1 LSLPLRSIS
10 VFHAVARCGSLSK
23 AATELCVTP
32 SAVSHQIHALEL
44 HLGTTLLAKAGRGI
58 VLTEAGE
65 RYFEMIAE
73 EVDRIGEATQR
84 IRGFRSRSVLTVRAT
99 PTLSTKWLLP
109 RLRGFL
115 DAFPDVE
122 LRLNGTTEPTDFSR
136 EAVDVELRHGEG
148 RWPGL
153 FVEGLAV
160 ESFIPVCAP
169 GYRAAASMAAAEVAQ
184 HRLIHSVK
192 SQVQWPQW
200 FALAGVPPGQEWQR
214 VMFDRSHMAIDAA
227 ADGLG
232 LALEST
238 LMMWRELRDGRL
250 VCPVRQPPAVALTT
264 QWIVCPTDHLRRA
277 KVRQFVD
284 WLRDERQ
291 RWQGMSSPIS
301 NEAPHA
307 AMGAST
313 VQSSSPMGAQNDVV
327 AGGRNS

>member
-1 LSLPLRSIS
+1 MSLPLRSIA

-23 AATELCVTP
+23 AAAELCVTP

-44 HLGTTLLAKAGRGI
+44 HLGTTLLARAGRGI

-73 EVDRIGEATQR
+73 EVDRIGDATQR

-115 DAFPDVE
+115 DAHPDVE
-122 LRLNGTTEPTDFSR
+122 LRLNGTAEPTDFAR
-136 EAVDVELRHGEG
+136 EAVDVEIRHGEG

-153 FVEGLAV
+153 FVEGLTE

-169 GYRAAASMAAAEVAQ
+169 GYRAAASMAADEVAQ

-227 ADGLG
+227 ADGFG

-238 LMMWRELRDGRL
+238 LMMWRELRDGTL
-250 VCPVRQPPAVALTT
+250 VCPVRNPPAVALTT
-264 QWIVCPTDHLRRA
+264 QWITCPTDHLRRA
-277 KVRQFVD
+277 KVRRFVD
-284 WLRDERQ
+284 WLRAETLL
-291 RWQGMSSPIS
+291 WQGLPSSVSQATPR
-301 NEAPHA
+301 A
-307 AMGAST
+307 AMGLST
-313 VQSSSPMGAQNDVV
+313 VQISSPMHAQNDVV
-327 AGGRNS
+327 AGASPS